1 MAPAFPIKSV
11 DLDFDV
17 WLDQVRY
24 WFYIE
29 PVTSYTPWR
38 PMGKSASPDH
48 SRTEHFSITVPSFL
62 QHELKELI
70 GTYGTSLSDVIVH
83 ICHSW
88 LTDNEE
94 NIDRRLAKYKK
105 FKGGPK

>member
-1 MAPAFPIKSV
+1 
-11 DLDFDV
+11 
-17 WLDQVRY
+17 
-24 WFYIE
+24 
-29 PVTSYTPWR
+29 
-38 PMGKSASPDH
+38 MGKSASPDH

-83 ICHSW
+83 ICHAW

-94 NIDRRLAKYKK
+94 NVDRRLAKYKT
-105 FKGGPK
+105 FKDGQK

>member
-1 MAPAFPIKSV
+1 
-11 DLDFDV
+11 
-17 WLDQVRY
+17 
-24 WFYIE
+24 
-29 PVTSYTPWR
+29 
-38 PMGKSASPDH
+38 MGKSASPDH

-70 GTYGTSLSDVIVH
+70 GAYGTSLSDVIVH

-105 FKGGPK
+105 FRGGRK